1 MWLELCTYLR
11 EDLGRVL
18 ETQGEL
24 KVLNIDWVVIDK
36 YKCWSRYCLGKQ
48 VLRKICGHNKEE
60 LTAGWR
66 K

>member
-11 EDLGRVL
+11 EDLGTVL

-36 YKCWSRYCLGKQ
+36 LQ
-48 VLRKICGHNKEE
+48 VLVSV
-60 LTAGWR
+60 LSF
-66 K
+66 